1 LDLMTRPPEASRDDP
16 SLTCTIKAIPPALQ
30 RLMAERAN
38 ETIVA
43 VAAWHVS
50 FASQPEAA
58 TQLILQAVEATTA
71 AAISARDEAA
81 MCCQGTMGRVAVKE
95 PSRTSPACSVELP
108 APLNAML
115 WR

>member
-30 RLMAERAN
+30 RFMAERAN
-38 ETIVA
+38 ATIVA
-43 VAAWHVS
+43 VA
-50 FASQPEAA
+50 
-58 TQLILQAVEATTA
+58 
-71 AAISARDEAA
+71 
-81 MCCQGTMGRVAVKE
+81 E
-95 PSRTSPACSVELP
+95 PSRASPACSVELP